1 MSVFRKKALKKMSSP
16 DGLDK
21 AIEAAPPQ
29 YWISFL
35 AAFGIVA
42 LAVVWG
48 VLGSIP
54 TRVTA
59 DGILLNRGSEVFTA
73 TAESSGRLVDIVA
86 EYGAHVEQGDILA
99 VINQN
104 LDQSRLVRAEETL
117 EQYQK
122 RKEIIIEERDAD
134 LAQRRALNKL
144 RAQTLREKIANGDQ
158 RIKILNARVS
168 GLNELLKDGYTNR
181 ETVLQAEYELV
192 QVNENQ
198 SDMQNE
204 LVNLDVAL
212 ADREEKW
219 RDRLRNVDREI
230 FEQRGRIAELED
242 QIEVSNYVRAPVSG
256 TVTEISASQGD
267 VLSAG
272 TPVVR
277 VISEANQLDAL
288 LFVSPTLGKRVHP
301 GSVAHV
307 EPGVVKKEEYG
318 TINAVVRSISD
329 LPLSRA
335 AIKAML
341 HNDRLVEQF
350 TRDGAPIVIRADLR
364 ENGENVSGLN
374 WSGGHGPSFEI
385 EPGTLTAATITIE
398 ERRPA
403 TLILPFLKSVI
414 GMGS

>member
-21 AIEAAPPQ
+21 AIEAAPPR
-29 YWISFL
+29 YWIGFL

-42 LAVVWG
+42 AAVVWG
-48 VLGSIP
+48 IVGTIP
-54 TRVTA
+54 TRVSA

-73 TAESSGRLVDIVA
+73 TAESNGRLVDIVA
-86 EYGAHVEQGDILA
+86 EYGTHVEQGDILA
-99 VINQN
+99 VINQT
-104 LDQSRLVRAEETL
+104 LDYSRLERARETL
-117 EQYQK
+117 VQYQQ
-122 RKEIIIEERDAD
+122 RKQLIAEERDAD
-134 LAQRRALNKL
+134 LTQRRDLNNL
-144 RAQTLREKIANGDQ
+144 RAQTLRDKIKHSDQ
-158 RIKILNARVS
+158 RLKVLNERVR
-168 GLNELLKDGYTNR
+168 GLSELLKDGYTNR
-181 ETVLQAEYELV
+181 ETVLQAENELV

-219 RDRLRNVDREI
+219 RDRLRQVEREI
-230 FEQRGRIAELED
+230 FEQRGRISELEE

-256 TVTEISASQGD
+256 TVTEISASLGD
-267 VLSAG
+267 VLSPG
-272 TPVVR
+272 SPVVR
-277 VISEANQLDAL
+277 VISDATQLDAL
-288 LFVSPTLGKRVHP
+288 LFVSPTLGKRVRP

-318 TINAVVRSISD
+318 TINAVVHSISD
-329 LPLSRA
+329 LPMSRA

-350 TRDGAPIVIRADLR
+350 TRDGAPIVIRADLS
-364 ENGENVSGLN
+364 ENPDVVSGLA
-374 WSGGHGPSFEI
+374 WSGGNGPLFDI

-403 TLILPFLKSVI
+403 SLILPFLKSVI
-414 GMGS
+414 GVGS

>member
-1 MSVFRKKALKKMSSP
+1 MSSP

-181 ETVLQAEYELV
+181 ETVLQAENELV

-256 TVTEISASQGD
+256 TVTEISASQGMS
-267 VLSAG
+267 LAPARRSC
-272 TPVVR
+272 
-277 VISEANQLDAL
+277 
-288 LFVSPTLGKRVHP
+288 
-301 GSVAHV
+301 GS
-307 EPGVVKKEEYG
+307 
-318 TINAVVRSISD
+318 
-329 LPLSRA
+329 
-335 AIKAML
+335 
-341 HNDRLVEQF
+341 
-350 TRDGAPIVIRADLR
+350 
-364 ENGENVSGLN
+364 
-374 WSGGHGPSFEI
+374 
-385 EPGTLTAATITIE
+385 
-398 ERRPA
+398 
-403 TLILPFLKSVI
+403 
-414 GMGS
+414 